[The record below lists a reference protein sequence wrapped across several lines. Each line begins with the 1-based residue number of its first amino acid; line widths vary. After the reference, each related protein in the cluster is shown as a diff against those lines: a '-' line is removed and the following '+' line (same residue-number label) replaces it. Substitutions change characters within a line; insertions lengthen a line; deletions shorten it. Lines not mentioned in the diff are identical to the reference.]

1 MPHASVNLKGA
12 VDKSAHG
19 QSCVVMIAD
28 NFTISGTAGIL
39 QTDIGKCGKAGVTMP
54 QTTVAGR
61 SALVQ

>member
-12 VDKSAHG
+12 VDKAAHG

-28 NFTISGTAGIL
+28 NFTISGTGGIL
-39 QTDIGKCGKAGVTMP
+39 QTNIGHCKDAGVTMP
-54 QTTVAGR
+54 TTAVAGR